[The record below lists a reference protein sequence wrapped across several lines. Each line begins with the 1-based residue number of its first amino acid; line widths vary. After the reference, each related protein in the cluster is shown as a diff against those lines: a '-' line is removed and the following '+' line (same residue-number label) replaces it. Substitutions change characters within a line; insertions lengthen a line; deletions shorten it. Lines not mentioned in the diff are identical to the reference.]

1 MRVLLTGATGTA
13 GSATLQVLLADPGV
27 VAVTALSRRPL
38 AERHDKLRV
47 VIHEDF
53 TDPAPVRGL
62 LAETDA
68 VLWCLGT
75 GQNDVPE
82 AEYVRIT
89 YDTALAFA
97 RALLAENP
105 KAAFIFLSGQGADP
119 TERSRALFG
128 RVKGRTERDLDTLG
142 LARLHHARPGYIHPV
157 TEKPSR
163 KALER
168 FSMFIEPVFRALFP
182 KHMIDADDLG
192 RALLAA
198 ARGATETRMLDNV
211 ALQKL
216 AAGPSVITP

>member
-13 GSATLQVLLADPGV
+13 GSATLGVLLADPGV
-27 VAVTALSRRPL
+27 TAITALSRRPL

-47 VIHEDF
+47 VLHEDF
-53 TDPAPVRGL
+53 TDPEPVRAI

-68 VLWCLGT
+68 VLWCLGI

-89 YDTALAFA
+89 HTTTLNFA
-97 RALLAENP
+97 RALLAANP
-105 KAAFIFLSGQGADP
+105 KATFIFLSGQGADP
-119 TERSRALFG
+119 TEKSRALFG
-128 RVKGRTERDLDTLG
+128 RVKGRTERDLATLG
-142 LARLHHARPGYIHPV
+142 LARLHNARPGYIHPV

-168 FSMFIEPVFRALFP
+168 FSMFIEPVFRVLFP
-182 KHMIDADDLG
+182 KHMIDADALG

-198 ARGATETRMLDNV
+198 ARGVPNELVLDNV

-216 AAGPSVITP
+216 AAGAP

>member
-1 MRVLLTGATGTA
+1 MRVMLTGSTGTA

-27 VAVTALSRRPL
+27 TSVTALSRRPL
-38 AERHDKLRV
+38 AERHEKLHV
-47 VIHEDF
+47 VLHDDF
-53 TDPAPVRGL
+53 TDPAPVMSA

-68 VLWCLGT
+68 LLWCLGI

-89 YDTALAFA
+89 QDYTLAFA
-97 RALLAENP
+97 RALLAANP
-105 KAAFIFLSGQGADP
+105 QATFIFLSGEGADP

-128 RVKGRTERDLDTLG
+128 RVKGRTERALDGLG
-142 LARLHHARPGYIHPV
+142 LARLHHARPGYIHPK

-168 FSMFIEPVFRALFP
+168 FSMFVEPVFRALFP

-198 ARGATETRMLDNV
+198 ARGATETRVLDNV

-216 AAGPSVITP
+216 AAGAA